1 MDITKQTVY
10 RKLIRRSLYIK
21 LPLLIVTIS
30 AYMGFILLIAYKPQ
44 VLSQSLGTSV
54 ISLGLILGICLILII
69 LFVTALY
76 AVLTNKLIEP
86 LINQLRKPTKNY
98 LIKKSQK

>member
-21 LPLLIVTIS
+21 LPLLIITIFS
-30 AYMGFILLIAYKPQ
+30 YMGFILLIAYKPQ

-54 ISLGLILGICLILII
+54 ISLGLVLGVCLILII

-86 LINQLRKPTKNY
+86 LINQLRKPIKNY

>member
-21 LPLLIVTIS
+21 LPLLIFTIS

-54 ISLGLILGICLILII
+54 ISLGLVLGICLILII

-86 LINQLRKPTKNY
+86 LINKLRKPIKNY

>member
-21 LPLLIVTIS
+21 LPLLIVTIFT
-30 AYMGFILLIAYKPQ
+30 YMGFILLIAYKPQ

-54 ISLGLILGICLILII
+54 ISLGLVLGVCLILII

>member
-30 AYMGFILLIAYKPQ
+30 TYMGFILLIAYMPQ

-54 ISLGLILGICLILII
+54 ISLGLVLGLGLIFII

-86 LINQLRKPTKNY
+86 LINQLRKPNKNY

>member
-21 LPLLIVTIS
+21 LPLLIVTIFT
-30 AYMGFILLIAYKPQ
+30 YMGFILLIAYKPQ

-54 ISLGLILGICLILII
+54 ISLGLVLGVCLILII

-86 LINQLRKPTKNY
+86 LINQLRKPIKNY

>member
-54 ISLGLILGICLILII
+54 ISLGLVLGLGLIFII

-86 LINQLRKPTKNY
+86 LINQLRKPNNNY

>member
-1 MDITKQTVY
+1 
-10 RKLIRRSLYIK
+10 
-21 LPLLIVTIS
+21 
-30 AYMGFILLIAYKPQ
+30 MGFILLIAYMPQ

-54 ISLGLILGICLILII
+54 ISLGLVLGLGLIFII
-69 LFVTALY
+69 LCVTALY

-86 LINQLRKPTKNY
+86 LINQLRKPNKNY

>member
-1 MDITKQTVY
+1 MNILKQTVY

-21 LPLLIVTIS
+21 LPLLIITIS
-30 AYMGFILLIAYKPQ
+30 TYMGFILLIAYKPQ
-44 VLSQSLGTSV
+44 VLSKSIGTSV
-54 ISLGLILGICLILII
+54 ISLGLVLGLGLIFII

-86 LINQLRKPTKNY
+86 LINQLRKPNNNY

>member
-30 AYMGFILLIAYKPQ
+30 TYMGFILLIAYMPQ

-54 ISLGLILGICLILII
+54 ISLGLVLGLGLIFII

-86 LINQLRKPTKNY
+86 LINQLRKPIKNY

>member
-54 ISLGLILGICLILII
+54 ISLGLVLGVCLILII

-86 LINQLRKPTKNY
+86 LINQLRKPIKNY

>member
-21 LPLLIVTIS
+21 LPLLIVIIS
-30 AYMGFILLIAYKPQ
+30 TYMGFILLIAYMPQ

-54 ISLGLILGICLILII
+54 ISLGLVLGLGLIFII

-86 LINQLRKPTKNY
+86 LINQLRKPNKNY

>member
-54 ISLGLILGICLILII
+54 ISLGLVLGICLILII

-86 LINQLRKPTKNY
+86 LINKLRKPIKNY

>member
-21 LPLLIVTIS
+21 LPLLIVTIFT
-30 AYMGFILLIAYKPQ
+30 YMGFILLIAYKPQ

-54 ISLGLILGICLILII
+54 ISLGLVLGICLILII

-86 LINQLRKPTKNY
+86 LINQLRKPIKNY
-98 LIKKSQK
+98 LVKKSQK

>member
-1 MDITKQTVY
+1 
-10 RKLIRRSLYIK
+10 
-21 LPLLIVTIS
+21 
-30 AYMGFILLIAYKPQ
+30 MGFILLIAYKPQ
-44 VLSQSLGTSV
+44 VLSQSLETSV
-54 ISLGLILGICLILII
+54 ISLGLVLGVCLILII

-86 LINQLRKPTKNY
+86 LINQLRKPIKNY

>member
-21 LPLLIVTIS
+21 LPLLIFTIS

-54 ISLGLILGICLILII
+54 ISLGLVLGVCLILII

-86 LINQLRKPTKNY
+86 LINQLRKPIKNY

>member
-44 VLSQSLGTSV
+44 VLSQSLGTYV
-54 ISLGLILGICLILII
+54 ISLGLVLGICLILII

>member
-21 LPLLIVTIS
+21 LPLLIFTIS

-54 ISLGLILGICLILII
+54 ISLGLVLGICLISII

-86 LINQLRKPTKNY
+86 LINKLRKPIKNY

>member
-21 LPLLIVTIS
+21 LPLLIITIS
-30 AYMGFILLIAYKPQ
+30 SYMGFILLIAYKPQ

-54 ISLGLILGICLILII
+54 FSLGLVVGICLIFLI

-76 AVLTNKLIEP
+76 AVLTNRWIEP
-86 LINQLRKPTKNY
+86 LINQLKKPNKTY
-98 LIKKSQK
+98 LIKQSQK

>member
-21 LPLLIVTIS
+21 LPLLIITIS
-30 AYMGFILLIAYKPQ
+30 SYMGFILLIAYKPQ

-54 ISLGLILGICLILII
+54 ISLGLVLGVCLILII

-86 LINQLRKPTKNY
+86 LINQLRKPIKNY

>member
-54 ISLGLILGICLILII
+54 ISLGLVLGICLILII

-86 LINQLRKPTKNY
+86 LINQLRKPNNNY

>member
-1 MDITKQTVY
+1 MGITKQTVY

-54 ISLGLILGICLILII
+54 ISLGLVLGICLILII

>member
-30 AYMGFILLIAYKPQ
+30 AFMGFILLIAYKPQ

-54 ISLGLILGICLILII
+54 ISLGLVLGVCLILII

-86 LINQLRKPTKNY
+86 LINQLRKPIKNY

>member
-21 LPLLIVTIS
+21 LPLLIVTIFT
-30 AYMGFILLIAYKPQ
+30 YMGFILLIAYKPQ

-54 ISLGLILGICLILII
+54 ISLGLVLGVCLILII

-86 LINQLRKPTKNY
+86 LINQLRKPIKNY
-98 LIKKSQK
+98 LVKKSQK

>member
-54 ISLGLILGICLILII
+54 ISLGLVIGICLILII

-86 LINQLRKPTKNY
+86 LINQLRKPIKNY

>member
-54 ISLGLILGICLILII
+54 ISLGLVLGVCLILII

>member
-30 AYMGFILLIAYKPQ
+30 AFMGFILLIAYKPQ

-54 ISLGLILGICLILII
+54 ISLGLVLGICLILII

>member
-21 LPLLIVTIS
+21 LPLLIFTIS

-54 ISLGLILGICLILII
+54 ISLGLVIGICLILII

-86 LINQLRKPTKNY
+86 LINKLRKPIKNY

>member
-21 LPLLIVTIS
+21 LPLLILTIT

-54 ISLGLILGICLILII
+54 ISLGLVLGICLIFII
-69 LFVTALY
+69 LFVTVIY
-76 AVLTNKLIEP
+76 AVLTNKLIET
-86 LINQLRKPTKNY
+86 LISQLRKS
-98 LIKKSQK
+98 IKK

>member
-21 LPLLIVTIS
+21 LPLLIFTIS

-54 ISLGLILGICLILII
+54 ISLGLVLGICLILII

>member
-1 MDITKQTVY
+1 MSTLKRTVY

-21 LPLLIVTIS
+21 LPLLIVTIFT
-30 AYMGFILLIAYKPQ
+30 YMGFILLIAYKPQ

-54 ISLGLILGICLILII
+54 ISLGLVLGICLISII

-86 LINQLRKPTKNY
+86 LINQLRKPNNNY

>member
-54 ISLGLILGICLILII
+54 ISLGLVLGICLILII

-86 LINQLRKPTKNY
+86 LINQLRKPIKNY

>member
-54 ISLGLILGICLILII
+54 ISLGLVLGVCLILII

-86 LINQLRKPTKNY
+86 LINQLRKPNNNY

>member
-21 LPLLIVTIS
+21 LPLLIVTIFT
-30 AYMGFILLIAYKPQ
+30 YMGFILLIAYKPQ

-54 ISLGLILGICLILII
+54 ISLGLVLGICLILII

>member
-54 ISLGLILGICLILII
+54 ISLGLFLGICLILII

>member
-1 MDITKQTVY
+1 METFKQTVY
-10 RKLIRRSLYIK
+10 KKIIWRSLYIK

-44 VLSQSLGTSV
+44 LLSQSLGTSV
-54 ISLGLILGICLILII
+54 ISLGLVLGICLIFLI

-76 AVLTNKLIEP
+76 AVLTNKWIEP
-86 LINQLRKPTKNY
+86 LINQLRKPNKNY
-98 LIKKSQK
+98 LIKQSQK

>member
-21 LPLLIVTIS
+21 LPLLIFTIS

-54 ISLGLILGICLILII
+54 ISLGLVLGICLILII

-86 LINQLRKPTKNY
+86 LINQLRKPIKNY